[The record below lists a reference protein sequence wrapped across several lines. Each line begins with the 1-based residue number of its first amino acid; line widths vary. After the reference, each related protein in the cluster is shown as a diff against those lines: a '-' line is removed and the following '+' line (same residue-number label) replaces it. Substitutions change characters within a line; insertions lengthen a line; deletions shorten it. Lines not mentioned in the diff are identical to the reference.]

1 MEKLKKVSI
10 WLFFLFMGLFMIL
23 PIIPLIFWSFTK
35 LWPWPQLIPETF
47 SLASWKYL
55 FSGSGRAFEG
65 LFNSLAVMILTV
77 GGNILL
83 GLPAAKS
90 LSQREFF
97 GRGFAFIVLL
107 SPLFIPMT
115 VSIMGIHGIAIQLDF
130 LHGYFHVAMAH
141 MLVTMPYF
149 IVMLWYQYKLL
160 GLKLQEAAFSLGAG
174 RLKTFL
180 WIELPLITPALLL
193 ACLMVSVIS
202 LSQYLPTWIMSGGT
216 LLTLPLIIFPY
227 ASSGNASIVSVYS
240 IWFLLPVFILVSLYF
255 VCMKIHH
262 KKISGY
268 RG

>member
-10 WLFFLFMGLFMIL
+10 LLFFLFMGLFMIL

-47 SLASWKYL
+47 SLESWEYL
-55 FSGSGRAFEG
+55 FSDTGRAFEG
-65 LFNSLAVMILTV
+65 LFNSLTVMILTV
-77 GGNILL
+77 VGNILL

-90 LSQREFF
+90 LSQTEFF
-97 GRGFAFIVLL
+97 GKGFAFIVVL

-115 VSIMGIHGIAIQLDF
+115 VSIMGIHQIAIQLDF
-130 LHGYFHVAMAH
+130 LHDYFHVAIAH

-160 GLKLQEAAFSLGAG
+160 GLKLQEAAYSLGAG
-174 RLKTFL
+174 SLKTFL

-193 ACLMVSVIS
+193 ACLLVSVIS

-227 ASSGNASIVSVYS
+227 ANSGNASIVSVYS
-240 IWFLLPVFILVSLYF
+240 IWFFLPVFILVSLYF
-255 VCMKIHH
+255 VCMQIHH
-262 KKISGY
+262 SKKSGH